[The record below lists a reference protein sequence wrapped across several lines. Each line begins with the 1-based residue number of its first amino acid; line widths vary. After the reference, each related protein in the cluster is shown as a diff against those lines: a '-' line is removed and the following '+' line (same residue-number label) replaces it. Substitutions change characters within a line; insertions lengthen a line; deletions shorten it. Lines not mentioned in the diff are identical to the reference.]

1 MFHIIYPYRDR
12 DLKRVKKSL
21 DSLTG
26 QTSNDFHVVVADY
39 GSRPEKAK
47 AVQGLVGAYDFA
59 EYRYFHT
66 RHQPWNK
73 SRALNAVLKT
83 FDEGWFFV
91 ADVDMIFHSK
101 FIEKAIAL
109 QETDKSV
116 YFQVAFTSEG
126 DKIADISEKTFQKYR
141 KSTEEAT
148 GLSMFPVEV
157 LKKLHGFD
165 EFYHFWGAEDTDM
178 HVRLKNAGYKVE
190 FFDEQIL
197 LLHQW
202 HKSYRASEKPRLSTA
217 FQVQGI
223 VQLNHQYL
231 KMGIQQKRTVVN
243 KNSWGS
249 VLSEADYVE
258 LENRTVN
265 LELSNEKQEIEAFLF
280 GQLPGLNNEILK
292 LRIKESSFPES
303 YKYQLK
309 KILGKKVSEYYS
321 LKEVNDKLLLHIIS
335 FYRDKPYTYKIGKDL
350 KSIEFA
356 IKL

>member
-47 AVQGLVGAYDFA
+47 AVQELVGAYDFA

-109 QETDKSV
+109 QETDISV

-165 EFYHFWGAEDTDM
+165 ICIANHN
-178 HVRLKNAGYKVE
+178 HV
-190 FFDEQIL
+190 
-197 LLHQW
+197 
-202 HKSYRASEKPRLSTA
+202 
-217 FQVQGI
+217 
-223 VQLNHQYL
+223 
-231 KMGIQQKRTVVN
+231 
-243 KNSWGS
+243 
-249 VLSEADYVE
+249 
-258 LENRTVN
+258 
-265 LELSNEKQEIEAFLF
+265 
-280 GQLPGLNNEILK
+280 
-292 LRIKESSFPES
+292 
-303 YKYQLK
+303 
-309 KILGKKVSEYYS
+309 
-321 LKEVNDKLLLHIIS
+321 
-335 FYRDKPYTYKIGKDL
+335 
-350 KSIEFA
+350 
-356 IKL
+356 